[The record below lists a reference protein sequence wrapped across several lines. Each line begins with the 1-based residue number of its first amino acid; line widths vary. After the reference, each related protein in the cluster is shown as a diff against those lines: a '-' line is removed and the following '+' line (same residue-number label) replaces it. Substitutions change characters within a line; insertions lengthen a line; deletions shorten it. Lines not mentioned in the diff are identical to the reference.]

1 VLALFPRRVL
11 PPLAHG
17 SPLQGSALLGVRF
30 SLGEPILRLELRQ
43 MIFHLPRALRPRPT
57 LAVICGGESPASGPL
72 RTTHAKM
79 KPRCWPLR

>member
-72 RTTHAKM
+72 RTTHTK
-79 KPRCWPLR
+79 